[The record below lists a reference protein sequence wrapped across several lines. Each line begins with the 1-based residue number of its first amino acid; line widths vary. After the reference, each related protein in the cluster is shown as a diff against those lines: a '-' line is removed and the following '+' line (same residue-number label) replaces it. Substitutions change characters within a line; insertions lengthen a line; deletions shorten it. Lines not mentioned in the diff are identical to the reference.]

1 MAIGTPIWGLATLVP
16 SPKYEGNTGFICPED
31 VLPDIPYPS

>member
-1 MAIGTPIWGLATLVP
+1 MAPYWGERATLVP
-16 SPKYEGNTGFICPED
+16 SPQYEGNTGAICAEN